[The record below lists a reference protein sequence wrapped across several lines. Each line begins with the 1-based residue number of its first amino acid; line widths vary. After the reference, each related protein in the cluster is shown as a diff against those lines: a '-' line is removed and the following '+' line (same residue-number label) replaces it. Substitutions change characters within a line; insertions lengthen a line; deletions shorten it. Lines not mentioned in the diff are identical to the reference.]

1 MSETFNKYLS
11 ISIKLIL
18 LLSIINSINLHLWHI
33 ASTNI
38 FLLLLT
44 FTPQILN
51 KSIKLKFPKQL
62 ELLLIVFVIITL
74 FMGKINIVLA
84 PILFGLG
91 TGLIGLLISYIL
103 YSSNQIKRNYF
114 IILLFSF
121 TFAMTFGIALEL
133 LKFYLKKILNIPIN
147 ETIYTFTMMNL
158 TYVFIGAI
166 IASIIGFIY
175 MKTRFKFIEKI
186 LKKIIKVNP
195 DLFKKSNS
203 LKEIVKEI
211 KEGEGETQEFKST
224 LRTNLHINQPDKK
237 IEHTILKTI
246 TGFLNSK
253 GGILYIGITDE
264 GKVLGIEKDN
274 FENTDKFHLHFTN
287 LFKQKIGKKYL
298 NLINSKTIQIKNRH
312 IFRIECKQSKNP
324 IFIKDGQEEF
334 FYTRIGPQTTE
345 LKGSE
350 LIEYV
355 EKRFGKK

>member
-18 LLSIINSINLHLWHI
+18 ILSIINSINLHLWHI
-33 ASTNI
+33 ASTNM
-38 FLLLLT
+38 FLLILT
-44 FTPQILN
+44 FAPQILN
-51 KSIKLKFPKQL
+51 KSINLKFPKQL
-62 ELLLIVFVIITL
+62 ELLLLTFVIITL
-74 FMGKINIVLA
+74 LLGKINVVLA
-84 PILFGLG
+84 PIIFGFG
-91 TGLIGLLISYIL
+91 TGLIGLLILYIL

-114 IILLFSF
+114 LILLFSF

-133 LKFYLKKILNIPIN
+133 LKFYLKKILNQSIS

-158 TYVFIGAI
+158 TYVLIGAI

-175 MKTRFKFIEKI
+175 MKTRFKFIEKV
-186 LKKIIKVNP
+186 LKKIIKLNP
-195 DLFKKSNS
+195 ELFKKSDS
-203 LKEIVKEI
+203 LEEIIQEI
-211 KEGEGETQEFKST
+211 KQGEGETQEFKST
-224 LRTNLHINQPDKK
+224 LRTNLHTNQSDKK
-237 IEHTILKTI
+237 IEYTILKTI

-264 GKVLGIEKDN
+264 GKVLGIEKDK
-274 FENTDKFHLHFTN
+274 FENSDRFHLHFTN

-298 NLINSKTIQIKNRH
+298 NLINSKTIQIKDRH
-312 IFRIECKQSKNP
+312 IFRVECKKSKSP

-345 LKGSE
+345 LRGSE

-355 EKRFGKK
+355 EKKFGKK

>member
-175 MKTRFKFIEKI
+175 MKTRFKFI
-186 LKKIIKVNP
+186 KKIIKVNP
-195 DLFKKSNS
+195 DLLKKSNS